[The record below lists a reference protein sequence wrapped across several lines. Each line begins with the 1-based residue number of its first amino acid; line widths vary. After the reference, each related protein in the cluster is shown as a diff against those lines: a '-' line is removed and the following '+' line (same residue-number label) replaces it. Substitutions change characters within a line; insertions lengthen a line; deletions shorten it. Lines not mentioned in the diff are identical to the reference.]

1 MLLFI
6 CKIRK
11 DNTMNNTIKNTIVF
25 TNGDK
30 IIIKESG
37 IVPAKDKVM
46 YQIMHSDRNAV
57 IRNTDGE
64 TIIPVASILF
74 ATSSPV
80 KTIDD
85 ESELDGQYEV

>member
-1 MLLFI
+1 MN
-6 CKIRK
+6 KTIR
-11 DNTMNNTIKNTIVF
+11 NTIVF

-30 IIIKESG
+30 IIITESDT
-37 IVPAKDKVM
+37 IPAKSKVM
-46 YQIMHSDRNAV
+46 YQIMHSDRNAI
-57 IRNTDGE
+57 IRNTEGE
-64 TIIPVASILF
+64 TIIPVSNILF

>member
-1 MLLFI
+1 
-6 CKIRK
+6 
-11 DNTMNNTIKNTIVF
+11 MNNTIKNIIVF

-37 IVPAKDKVM
+37 TVPAKDKVM
-46 YQIMHSDRNAV
+46 YHIMHSDRNAV
-57 IRNTDGE
+57 IRNTDGK
-64 TIIPVASILF
+64 TIIPVANILF

>member
-1 MLLFI
+1 
-6 CKIRK
+6 
-11 DNTMNNTIKNTIVF
+11 MNNTIKNTIVF

-30 IIIKESG
+30 IIIDESG
-37 IVPAKDKVM
+37 TMPTKDKVM
-46 YQIMHSDRNAV
+46 YQIMHSDKNV
-57 IRNTDGE
+57 IIKKSNGE
-64 TIIPVASILF
+64 TVIPVANILF